1 MSSLWF
7 LYISPVMWAIS
18 GLLSL
23 LTVYDDVFFAEET
36 FAISLS
42 VPRIAA
48 LAAGLPL
55 VGADFSSVSFLFT
68 GLFAVCAALKTV
80 LTSNEA

>member
-1 MSSLWF
+1 M
-7 LYISPVMWAIS
+7 IAAV
-18 GLLSL
+18 
-23 LTVYDDVFFAEET
+23 VFFLLFALGEDKDKSALPALVAAGLVYGS

>member
-1 MSSLWF
+1 M
-7 LYISPVMWAIS
+7 IAAV
-18 GLLSL
+18 
-23 LTVYDDVFFAEET
+23 VFFLLFALGEDKDKSALPALVAAGLVYGS

-55 VGADFSSVSFLFT
+55 VGADFHLFLSCLPGFSP
-68 GLFAVCAALKTV
+68 FVRR
-80 LTSNEA
+80 